1 MEPVQSNAGLL
12 QLLPLAIV
20 SVVFGFVARALA
32 KDKGRDVPLWT
43 VLGFIPVVNI
53 LFAWFFV
60 GASNLRIERKLDAL
74 LRAQGQ
80 DPESFKRNAPAARVQ
95 G

>member
-1 MEPVQSNAGLL
+1 MEPAHSNAGLL

-20 SVVFGFVARALA
+20 SVVFGFVSRALA
-32 KDKGRDVPLWT
+32 KDKGRDVPVWT
-43 VLGFIPVVNI
+43 VLGFIPIVNM
-53 LFAWFFV
+53 FVAWFFV
-60 GASNLRIERKLDAL
+60 GASNLRVERKLDAI

-80 DPESFKRNAPAARVQ
+80 DPESFKRDAPAARLQ